1 MIANCVYFQDPTL
14 YLLNPIPTPMIVPT
28 ILQPQPPAPVSS
40 SPAFLSRFPR
50 SLSSLSLG
58 GKRKSVEKENT
69 TVTPQN
75 PMAHAD
81 MLSPH
86 SAVPASTSH
95 GFSMASVK
103 NKFTGSTKDLKHSGS
118 LDQPPPLP
126 QRNFMRS
133 SQTTST
139 FMDPA
144 TDHDVVF
151 RKSTQVSDLDTFYT
165 ASSSTSNPSNDHV
178 TGTPP
183 ITKVK
188 KRSKVKAKANSDPKI
203 SSHLFI
209 QMEKGETM
217 SPNKK
222 IVCETGLSVGNK
234 PPPLPPR
241 QPGMIEENPTLVN
254 KFSSGAIGKRP
265 PPNSLDTLMNY
276 PLIATCTAI
285 KDNNVADNL
294 TTDGHSHP
302 QSNNNKH
309 LHYSCSNAKSTV
321 SNPWSSSSTSIS
333 FTQFCPPSNTRV
345 FSFSLLFSF
354 LPFVNYMHKTYL
366 FYTFWIHFLCLSL
379 QYIKRIKTCSCVEL
393 KINQR
398 LLGLRTPNL

>member
-1 MIANCVYFQDPTL
+1 MMPNCVYFQDPTS

-28 ILQPQPPAPVSS
+28 ILQPQPTAPVSS

-69 TVTPQN
+69 TAVPHN
-75 PMAHAD
+75 PMAHSD
-81 MLSPH
+81 LLSPH
-86 SAVPASTSH
+86 ASVAQPISH
-95 GFSMASVK
+95 GFSMSSVK
-103 NKFTGSTKDLKHSGS
+103 NKFTGSTKDLKHSGNA
-118 LDQPPPLP
+118 DQPPPLP
-126 QRNFMRS
+126 QRNFMRP

-139 FMDPA
+139 FMDT

-151 RKSTQVSDLDTFYT
+151 RKNTQVSDLDTSYT
-165 ASSSTSNPSNDHV
+165 ASSSTSSPGNEHV

-183 ITKVK
+183 TTKVK
-188 KRSKVKAKANSDPKI
+188 KRNKVKAKANSDPKI

-209 QMEKGETM
+209 QMEKGEPM

-222 IVCETGLSVGNK
+222 IICETGLSVGNK

-241 QPGMIEENPTLVN
+241 QPGMIEENPNLVN
-254 KFSSGAIGKRP
+254 KYGGGAIGKRP

-294 TTDGHSHP
+294 AADGQPHS
-302 QSNNNKH
+302 QSSNNKH
-309 LHYSCSNAKSTV
+309 PHHPCSNAKSTV
-321 SNPWSSSSTSIS
+321 SNPWSSSTSIPSHNFAQPPPLFHS
-333 FTQFCPPSNTRV
+333 FV
-345 FSFSLLFSF
+345 FILNFELLLFSF
-354 LPFVNYMHKTYL
+354 FFFV
-366 FYTFWIHFLCLSL
+366 
-379 QYIKRIKTCSCVEL
+379 
-393 KINQR
+393 
-398 LLGLRTPNL
+398 